1 MTTVENLGI
10 TQKGVEFYT
19 FDVEN
24 FLALLTL
31 CLTSLTFIMQN
42 PPLQV
47 HCTAKED
54 Y

>member
-24 FLALLTL
+24 FLVLL
-31 CLTSLTFIMQN
+31 M
-42 PPLQV
+42 PLV
-47 HCTAKED
+47 FVIGFSNGICAD
-54 Y
+54 

>member
-24 FLALLTL
+24 FLVLLM
-31 CLTSLTFIMQN
+31 SLVVVIGFSNGI
-42 PPLQV
+42 
-47 HCTAKED
+47 CEG
-54 Y
+54 